1 MLALAT
7 LFATTGCFARYINV
21 ENQEGR
27 AVSIGPV
34 FEAEPG
40 IYSLTLGVSDYEGD
54 PVDAILEWR
63 ADDASAWM
71 ELERCPSEAPC
82 LRSSILG
89 LSTKER
95 GDAAQHTVFIESP
108 IAFSNVQLRLSVAED
123 SENPVLFAP

>member
-21 ENQEGR
+21 ENQDGR

-40 IYSLTLGVSDYEGD
+40 IFSITVGVSDYEGD

-63 ADDASAWM
+63 ADESSPWM

-82 LRSSILG
+82 LRSSLLG

-108 IAFSNVQLRLSVAED
+108 IAFSDVQLRLSVSD
-123 SENPVLFAP
+123 DLENPVVLIP